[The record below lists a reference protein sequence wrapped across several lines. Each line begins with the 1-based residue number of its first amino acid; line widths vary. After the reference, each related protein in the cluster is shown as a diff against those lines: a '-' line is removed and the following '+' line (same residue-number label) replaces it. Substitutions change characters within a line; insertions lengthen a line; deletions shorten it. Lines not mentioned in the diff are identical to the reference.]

1 MSDED
6 RIEARRRGAALQPGE
21 VQRQDQQQDQQNQSN
36 QPAGS
41 MSDEDRIEARR
52 RGAALQPGEV
62 IVADKTNE
70 SNKTNEADKGN
81 GVDEANKTNVVDA
94 AADGSAGTADPIR
107 ARVEARSG
115 DKRPDMDAG
124 GRPSVDAGGKVA
136 GESGAIIPGVVN
148 GTEPVSVRQIAA
160 AGDRDVTNGDV
171 ARQHRGDQMMR
182 RLGVEPPEDDE
193 ARRKREKRERWARIS
208 AAIGDGISAFANLWS
223 TTQYGPNSRFVS
235 ASDRLGERYKAE
247 KEERDKAKDAYFRA
261 WQWFDKRERDQAAA
275 DAALKAAE
283 WERQHKEAQLRQKAD
298 KDKRDGDRKDKELGK
313 KIEWG
318 DDKNKRENAKNKR
331 EEELHPLKKGEM
343 KARTASSYAS
353 ADRARASAARI
364 RQQIR
369 NGEQYP
375 DLHLPNGKVV
385 KSANKADYEKNVR
398 RYAEMHGISTSWRAD
413 DNTHQP
419 KSTATIHAE
428 LEHLLDWPETAL
440 VMGRKDTSF
449 RDFYNA
455 LKADGFDPG
464 KSMEDLAKE
473 LSTTKGRQVFFD
485 RMAKAGVPV
494 PRLKKQGNE
503 VPDYQT
509 WVAETP
515 WLNAPSA
522 VDSSAEAQS
531 QIGIDT
537 ARVAAAPALVSVAA
551 AGADKTDKTSDKTN
565 EADKA
570 AVGDKTDKANESDAG
585 SVDNGSRYKH
595 TEGLF
600 GGG

>member
-21 VQRQDQQQDQQNQSN
+21 VQRQVQRQDQQNQSN

-52 RGAALQPGEV
+52 RGAALQPGDA
-62 IVADKTNE
+62 IGSTGSDKTNGD
-70 SNKTNEADKGN
+70 N
-81 GVDEANKTNVVDA
+81 EANKTNVVDA
-94 AADGSAGTADPIR
+94 AAAGSAAAAATGAADPIR
-107 ARVEARSG
+107 ARIEARSG
-115 DKRPDMDAG
+115 DKRPD
-124 GRPSVDAGGKVA
+124 VDAGSKVA

-171 ARQHRGDQMMR
+171 ARQHRWDQMMR

-235 ASDRLGERYKAE
+235 ASDRLGEHYKAE

-275 DAALKAAE
+275 DAAQKAAE

-298 KDKRDGDRKDKELGK
+298 KDKRDSDRKDKELGK

-318 DDKNKRENAKNKR
+318 DDRNKRENAKNKR
-331 EEELHPLKKGEM
+331 EEELHPLKKGEI

-353 ADRARASAARI
+353 ADRAKASAARI

-375 DLHLPNGKVV
+375 DLHLPNGEVV

-428 LEHLLDWPETAL
+428 VEHLLDWPETAL
-440 VMGRKDTSF
+440 VMGRKDASF

-503 VPDYQT
+503 VPDYNT

-531 QIGIDT
+531 QIGIGIDT
-537 ARVAAAPALVSVAA
+537 ARVAVAAAPALVSVAA
-551 AGADKTDKTSDKTN
+551 AGADKTDKTADKTN

-570 AVGDKTDKANESDAG
+570 AVGDKTDKANGSDAG
-585 SVDNGSRYKH
+585 SVDRRYKH